1 MFVELLPL
9 DESWPFW
16 WSHPLRSL
24 PVSDSVLRSGW
35 SISLAL
41 QSLKTPCSPMSLVSS
56 TSESHVAS
64 CPVPE
69 ALDSTKYPCDPS
81 GLLGIWAYCC
91 PQAGSKKSMI
101 PIPSGRD
108 RIPIPRAFIGLHS
121 FCYPL
126 FKHLFICSFS
136 QVSRAFCIVCWT
148 LWGVRGTWWAKQM
161 WSWPHA
167 AYSLVE
173 TLISVK

>member
-1 MFVELLPL
+1 MVQEGVLLQ
-9 DESWPFW
+9 ESGAAQPQQPRNNAGHFPCL
-16 WSHPLRSL
+16 HQMRA
-24 PVSDSVLRSGW
+24 
-35 SISLAL
+35 ISLAL

-148 LWGVRGTWWAKQM
+148 L
-161 WSWPHA
+161 
-167 AYSLVE
+167 
-173 TLISVK
+173 